1 MDLNTG
7 ISRADREEMIR
18 QLAIGQE
25 ALMRTARESFPAAE
39 KVNHEATADL
49 LTRRMQIHEKN
60 AWMPRSMLA

>member
-7 ISRADREEMIR
+7 ISRTDREEMIR

-39 KVNHEATADL
+39 KVNDEATADL
-49 LTRRMQIHEKN
+49 LTQRMQIHEKN